1 MHRINLFELVE
12 LGEAIK
18 NTTGITDKDEPFDA
32 YIKVHALDLALRK
45 LVDNKAIQFDLTDHN
60 ILTVQEAI
68 EGIRVRCTEKDKNG
82 NVVCDL
88 GFAAR
93 WKFNQSLSDFRTVM
107 AAEFRGA
114 STYFVGKVGIYST
127 NDLIEN
133 ASNRFREELREKIDK
148 KAMLQFQEAARCL
161 AFGLNT
167 SCGFHMMRAIECSL
181 LSLMKAICGRKFVSL
196 NTNWGSYIA
205 EIERVIA
212 STKRKKPTQE
222 TVDLMR
228 QIKNNH
234 RNPVMHAELDL
245 SAQEA
250 MDIFDMGAVVISHLT
265 EEVFRLS

>member
-1 MHRINLFELVE
+1 
-12 LGEAIK
+12 
-18 NTTGITDKDEPFDA
+18 
-32 YIKVHALDLALRK
+32 
-45 LVDNKAIQFDLTDHN
+45 
-60 ILTVQEAI
+60 
-68 EGIRVRCTEKDKNG
+68 
-82 NVVCDL
+82 
-88 GFAAR
+88 
-93 WKFNQSLSDFRTVM
+93 
-107 AAEFRGA
+107 
-114 STYFVGKVGIYST
+114 
-127 NDLIEN
+127 
-133 ASNRFREELREKIDK
+133 
-148 KAMLQFQEAARCL
+148 
-161 AFGLNT
+161 
-167 SCGFHMMRAIECSL
+167 MRAIECSL